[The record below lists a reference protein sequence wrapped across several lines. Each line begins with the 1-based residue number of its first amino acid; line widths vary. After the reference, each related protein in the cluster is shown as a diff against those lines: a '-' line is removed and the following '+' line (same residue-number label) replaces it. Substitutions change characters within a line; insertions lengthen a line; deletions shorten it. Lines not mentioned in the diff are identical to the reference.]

1 VLIRRRASSFQ
12 PQQKRLCRNGRGSD
26 CCRRIVKDDAM
37 DLKSHIR
44 AIPDFPKPGILF
56 YDISTLL
63 AHPGAWQTTV
73 HRLAQS
79 LRPQEPDLLI
89 GIESRGFLVAAPL
102 AYELRRGFAMVR
114 KEGKLPGRTVRF
126 TYDLE
131 YGTDTIEIHED
142 AITPGRRVV
151 VVDDLVA
158 TGGTMR
164 AAIDLVRQR
173 GGIVTAAA
181 CIIELGFLGGRN
193 RLDVPFTSMIMY
205 DS

>member
-1 VLIRRRASSFQ
+1 
-12 PQQKRLCRNGRGSD
+12 
-26 CCRRIVKDDAM
+26 M

-73 HRLAQS
+73 LRLAQS
-79 LRPQEPDLLI
+79 LRPHEPDLLI

-114 KEGKLPGRTVRF
+114 KKGKLPGRTVRF

-131 YGTDTIEIHED
+131 YGTDTIEIQED

-158 TGGTMR
+158 TGGTMQ

-193 RLDVPFTSMIMY
+193 RLDVPFTSMIVY